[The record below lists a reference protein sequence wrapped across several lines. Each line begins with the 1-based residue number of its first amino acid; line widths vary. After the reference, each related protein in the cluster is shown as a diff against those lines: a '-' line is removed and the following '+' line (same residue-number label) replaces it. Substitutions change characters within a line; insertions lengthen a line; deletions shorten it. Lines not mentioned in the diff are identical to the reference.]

1 MNNSLASVWRT
12 IAPYKGVIYFL
23 GLLFFFHV
31 GWKLTIEGDR
41 DSEYM
46 YFLGKDVT
54 PAWFATAC
62 FYLTQATAWFIRLLP
77 NTQNLVVDDS
87 TLFFPNG
94 GIHIFIIWGCIGIKQ
109 LFIFSGIMIFYRSP
123 LKGKFQWNKLW
134 YIPLGCTV
142 LTIYNII
149 RIGLI
154 VVLTNGHSERF
165 DSLHDGIFRYI
176 YYLIIFAFWVVW
188 EEVYVKR
195 ALEEQQMDEEQKA
208 LEQKMEVQTE

>member
-1 MNNSLASVWRT
+1 MSFASVWRT

-31 GWKLTIEGDR
+31 SWKLTIEGDR

-46 YFLGKDVT
+46 YFLGKNVT
-54 PAWFATAC
+54 PAWFHTAC
-62 FYLTQATAWFIRLLP
+62 FYLTQATAWFILLLP
-77 NTQNLVVDDS
+77 KTQSLIVDDT

-109 LFIFSGIMIFYRSP
+109 LFIFCGIMTFYRLT

-134 YIPLGCTV
+134 YIPLGCIV

-176 YYLIIFAFWVVW
+176 YYLIIFIFWVVW

-195 ALEEQQMDEEQKA
+195 AEEEKQLLEEKQAEEKQIA
-208 LEQKMEVQTE
+208 TQSE